1 MLKHKSVQPCLCPN
15 QTREGIKMAKQP
27 TKTNLKSDEFTKI
40 FDDYRARIDEI
51 TKKTTDES
59 EKGPKPKAQEIVEDE
74 INKTKDSVTKDDS
87 DSDIFVD
94 EVEWQASKRAAE
106 IIKEAKLQSQR
117 LIYEAEDKIRK
128 EAKKKTQV
136 HIDKIIEKSKK
147 ESEDIIERAREIA
160 EREKT
165 ETITTSQQQ
174 LEKLVEEITQKAR
187 EETETQSSQILGQA
201 RQNAEKMISDVVTN
215 SKEISEKVM
224 EIMNHTKT
232 TVRKFQDELQSGLSE
247 LAEAVEET
255 QNTLE
260 TIMVGIADKSE
271 VTTDTIQEP
280 TNTEVELIENTVL
293 SVKFL
298 GEKTNG
304 KNGNEPLFSGKVE
317 LKSVTS
323 FEYRHLKN
331 LMNYLVH
338 IPGIKYVQ
346 ENASEKEMSVVFDV
360 KEPLPLLDIL
370 TDIPLVEKVVQEG
383 NGASLVLKKDT

>member
-1 MLKHKSVQPCLCPN
+1 
-15 QTREGIKMAKQP
+15 MAKQP

-51 TKKTTDES
+51 TKKTTDDV
-59 EKGPKPKAQEIVEDE
+59 EKVPKAKAHEIIEDQISKSKE
-74 INKTKDSVTKDDS
+74 SISKDKS
-87 DSDIFVD
+87 DSDIFID
-94 EVEWQASKRAAE
+94 EIEWQANKRAAE

-128 EAKKKTQV
+128 EARKKTQA

-160 EREKT
+160 EREKN
-165 ETITTSQQQ
+165 ETISTSQQQ
-174 LEKLVEEITQKAR
+174 LEKLVQEITEKAR
-187 EETETQSSQILGQA
+187 EETEAQSSQILGQA
-201 RQNAEKMISDVVTN
+201 RQNAEKMISDVVTS

-224 EIMNHTKT
+224 EIMNRTKS

-247 LAEAVEET
+247 LAGAVEET
-255 QNTLE
+255 QNSLE
-260 TIMVGIADKSE
+260 EIMAGIADKSE
-271 VTTDTIQEP
+271 EVTGTIQEP
-280 TNTEVELIENTVL
+280 ASSDVELIENTVL
-293 SVKFL
+293 SIKFM

-304 KNGNEPLFSGKVE
+304 KNGNDPLFSGKVE

-346 ENASEKEMSVVFDV
+346 ENASEKEMSVIFDV
-360 KEPLPLLDIL
+360 KEPMPLIDIL
-370 TDIPLVEKVVQEG
+370 KDIPLVEKVIEDG
-383 NGASLVLKKDT
+383 NGASLVLKKET